1 MKPLTLKP
9 SDHAGFGGFGS
20 VRSCE
25 AGGPLPFPKIAELGT
40 FTVRDSETEQKR
52 FKLKERN

>member
-1 MKPLTLKP
+1 M
-9 SDHAGFGGFGS
+9 
-20 VRSCE
+20 
-25 AGGPLPFPKIAELGT
+25 PFPTIAELGV

>member
-1 MKPLTLKP
+1 MTLKP
-9 SDHAGFGGFGS
+9 SDHADFWGFGS

-25 AGGPLPFPKIAELGT
+25 AGGPLPFPTIAELGV